1 MGLESTSTQNTRG
14 TKGLVI
20 NGLLP
25 VGDLLTYEIDNRS
38 TGRMVSVECRKL
50 NEMFYF
56 INQADID
63 IYGRLWSGA

>member
-38 TGRMVSVECRKL
+38 TGRMVSVECQ
-50 NEMFYF
+50 N
-56 INQADID
+56 
-63 IYGRLWSGA
+63 